1 MTKCSICGESLGSL
15 NLYITHYKSH
25 STGLNKVQIPC
36 IVCNIPFTK
45 KSAFYRH
52 YATHAIQKKEPKL
65 NKQTPEEK
73 VLVCSHCQ
81 EVYENI
87 YDFKKH
93 AYQVYPE
100 GNKIDCP
107 ICEKRQF
114 DNFKVFEIHLYRF
127 HRYNAL

>member
-1 MTKCSICGESLGSL
+1 MAKCNICEEHFE
-15 NLYITHYKSH
+15 NLHLYTEHCKTHASA
-25 STGLNKVQIPC
+25 SNKVQIPC
-36 IVCNIPFTK
+36 IVCNLPLSS

-65 NKQTPEEK
+65 NKQTLKEK

-127 HRYNAL
+127 HRYSIL